1 MTDKNNEKKPEDTV
15 ELSVDDLE
23 EVSGGFVIE
32 TDDGRYVTKDEI
44 NGEIYYIGDSLDRA
58 REVAME
64 RDISTMVM
72 AQSEYERRSGKKI
85 F

>member
-1 MTDKNNEKKPEDTV
+1 MAEEHDEKKTEGTV
-15 ELSVDDLE
+15 ELSVGDLE